1 MVYKLNLGLHK
12 NQQVV
17 YNDPHRFKVVAAGR
31 QWGKSLYTTRAA
43 SGIALTKDGSIGMV
57 IAPFASQAY
66 NDFTAIQEFIPKQY
80 IDSISAR
87 WLTLTLK
94 NKSKI
99 MMRSGENITAIRGY
113 TLDWV
118 LMDEAAFCDE
128 DVWKVV
134 EPELGPRMGVGWFVS
149 STNGKNWFYD
159 LYNREQNDDQFK
171 SYHFTTYDNPH
182 YPVSEIERMRKNMP
196 EIMFLQEIMAQFLE
210 GGAVFRNLE
219 RMMNAPGY
227 VDPVPGHNYVM
238 GVDLAKEN
246 DWNVIKVFDT
256 ATNTEVHSIRNNK
269 LDYSYQKS
277 AVYME
282 AKRWNDAT
290 VIIDKTGVGG
300 SVVEDLQKMDRA
312 YDIAPKQGY
321 LTIIPVV
328 FSAVSKPE
336 LFNHYLLMSEND
348 MIHLIPDEVTKKEH
362 ESFER
367 TKMPSGNFRYGAPK
381 HHHDDTVTAVALA
394 CWGLEMVTAG
404 NLIGTAEGI
413 GAVSDGIETKYSD
426 IERVT
431 EWDTDANEERMGVAK
446 ADTIRTLRAMEE

>member
-17 YNDPHRFKVVAAGR
+17 YNDPHKHKVVCAGKG
-31 QWGKSLYTTRAA
+31 WGKTNLVTKAG
-43 SGIALTKDGSIGMV
+43 SGIALTKDNSSGAV
-57 IAPFASQAY
+57 IAPFAKQAY
-66 NDFTAIQEFIPKQY
+66 YDYKIIENFIPKQY
-80 IDSISAR
+80 IENTNAR
-87 WLTLTLK
+87 WMTITLK
-94 NKSKI
+94 NKSEI
-99 MMRSGENITAIRGY
+99 TMGSAENLTGLRGFAW
-113 TLDWV
+113 DWV
-118 LMDEAAFCDE
+118 IVDEAAFCD
-128 DVWKVV
+128 
-134 EPELGPRMGVGWFVS
+134 PEIFYIIDSQLGKRNGIGWYI
-149 STNGKNWFYD
+149 STPHGKNIFYE
-159 LYNREQNDDQFK
+159 LYNREINDKDFK
-171 SYHFTTYDNPH
+171 SFHFTTYDNPY
-182 YPVSEIERMRKNMP
+182 YPKSEIDRMKINMP
-196 EIMFLQEIMAQFLE
+196 EVIFLEEIMAMFIE
-210 GGAVFRNLE
+210 GGLVFRNLE

-227 VDPVPGHNYVM
+227 ADPVPGHNYVM

-300 SVVEDLQKMDRA
+300 SVVEDLQKMDGA

-328 FSAVSKPE
+328 FSAISKPE

-404 NLIGTAEGI
+404 NLIGRSETSISQTSEI
-413 GAVSDGIETKYSD
+413 TTKYSD
-426 IERVT
+426 QLPIT
-431 EWDTDANEERMGVAK
+431 EWEPDENEERTGLSHGYTRRNVK
-446 ADTIRTLRAMEE
+446 E